1 MPPALIPTDPETRPW
16 LTVPEASSR
25 STLSE
30 STIRTLIRQKRLRVY
45 RPSPR
50 RVLISRDELDAYIAA
65 AREDAARV

>member
-1 MPPALIPTDPETRPW
+1 MPPARVQIAPESRPW

-30 STIRTLIRQKRLRVY
+30 STIRALIREKRLRVY

-65 AREDAARV
+65 QK